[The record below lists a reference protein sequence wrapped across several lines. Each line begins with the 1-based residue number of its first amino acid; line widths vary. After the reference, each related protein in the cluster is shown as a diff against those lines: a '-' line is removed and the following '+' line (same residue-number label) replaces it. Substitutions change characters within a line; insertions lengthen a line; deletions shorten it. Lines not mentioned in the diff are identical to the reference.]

1 VEGTGVAAGEATVA
15 DHGVGGHAD
24 EPGGGPHT
32 VTVGQ
37 MLKDREGLLRGQL
50 RAEQRRALAFGEP
63 IPAGAAVQEPD
74 VPVLAVTG
82 ADRQVAEATLAV
94 VGTVVVLA
102 AETGNVVVHGS
113 ASLTQQKQEPHRKSI
128 GTQWLT

>member
-1 VEGTGVAAGEATVA
+1 MVTGEATVA

-24 EPGGGPHT
+24 EPCGGPHT
-32 VTVGQ
+32 VTVSQ

-74 VPVLAVTG
+74 VLVLAVPGTDG
-82 ADRQVAEATLAV
+82 QVAKATPAV

-102 AETGNVVVHGS
+102 AEAGKIVVHGS
-113 ASLTQQKQEPHRKSI
+113 VS
-128 GTQWLT
+128 